1 MMPYPLFV
9 VAGIALGASAFADAA
24 PVVGSTDAP
33 TPVPRTAWVA
43 DAVRQDTVVEVRR
56 GDRLVLENF
65 SGTVF
70 VGTWDRDLLEVR
82 GEPGDRAEVSVVRS
96 GSRIAL
102 RPSTRRGRD
111 REVDAVLRVPAWMDV
126 EIGGRELDV
135 SVRGLAGSL
144 AVRNIEGDIDVED
157 TRGTLRLH
165 TVDGEIRVRN
175 ARGSVEARSRGDDV
189 SLFDVVGDVDVES
202 GSGDLLLDGVDGA
215 SVRAETLDGDVTFRG
230 PIRRGGRY
238 AFSVHDG
245 DAVLAFPP
253 GSAFDARVATF
264 DGDFQSE
271 FPVTLQNYRGG
282 RAFEFTLG
290 GGGAMVEIEVFDGEI
305 RLLQRR

>member
-1 MMPYPLFV
+1 MMLRPLL
-9 VAGIALGASAFADAA
+9 VASGVALGA
-24 PVVGSTDAP
+24 VGSTPSGPELAGVLLP
-33 TPVPRTAWVA
+33 
-43 DAVRQDTVVEVRR
+43 DTVMEVRR
-56 GDRLVLENF
+56 GDRLVMENF
-65 SGTVF
+65 SGTVL

-96 GSRIAL
+96 GSRVTI
-102 RPSTRRGRD
+102 RPSSRRGRG
-111 REVDAVLRVPAWMDV
+111 REVDAMIRVPAWMDV

-135 SVRGLAGSL
+135 SVRGLTGSL
-144 AVRNIEGDIDVED
+144 TVQNIEGDIEVEN
-157 TRGTLRLH
+157 TRGPLSLRS
-165 TVDGEIRVRN
+165 VDGEVRVRN
-175 ARGSVEARSRGDDV
+175 ARGPVEARSRGDDV
-189 SLFDVVGDVDVES
+189 TLFDVVGDVQVES

-245 DAVLAFPP
+245 DAILAFPP
-253 GSAFDARVATF
+253 GSAFDARVSTF
-264 DGDFQSE
+264 DGEFQSE

-282 RAFEFTLG
+282 RAFEFTVG

-305 RLLQRR
+305 RLIERR